1 MMKECFLVTGGA
13 GFIGVNFVKHLLATE
28 PAARVVVLDA
38 LTYCGNL
45 ASLARELEEGAIEF
59 VKGDIADRELVNR
72 ILAEHRP
79 DYIINFA
86 AETHVDR
93 SLTDSRPFV
102 RTNVEG
108 TLNLLDCAV
117 AQRKAQLAAG
127 EEPSL
132 KKYVQVSTDEVYGQ
146 LPLDIPEGAPL
157 PPATVAR
164 LGRNEGG
171 VTYGSTYFSES
182 SPLCPS
188 SPYSASKTS
197 ADLMVLAY
205 GHSFGLPVTVTRC
218 SNNYGPYQYPEKL
231 IPLMINNIL
240 DRKELPVYGRGLNV
254 RDWIYV
260 TDHAR
265 GVLAAARKGRA
276 GEVYNFGG
284 YSERLNIDLVKELIT
299 IMASELDD
307 NEGVDESLIRF
318 VGDRP
323 GHDLRYAIDAS
334 KAIEELGWRPEVS
347 FAEGLRSTVRWYLAN
362 RKWLADIVDGS
373 YRSYYREMYANR

>member
-1 MMKECFLVTGGA
+1 MKECFLVTGGA